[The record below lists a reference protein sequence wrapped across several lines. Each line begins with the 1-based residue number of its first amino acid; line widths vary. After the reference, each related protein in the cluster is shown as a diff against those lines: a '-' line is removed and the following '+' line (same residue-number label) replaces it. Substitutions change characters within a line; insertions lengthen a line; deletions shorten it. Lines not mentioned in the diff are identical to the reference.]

1 MSLTVL
7 LAVAFV
13 GAALYYV
20 CPLRL
25 RWVLLLLLSYGFY
38 LTCGLSALPFIALTT
53 LTTWAGALVIARVGE
68 SGKAYLRAHKAELTA
83 EAKKAQK
90 ARTRS
95 RQRVWFFAVLL
106 LNFGV
111 LAVLKYLNPV
121 MAWGASLLGGSA
133 PSLGLV
139 LPLGISFYTFQSM
152 GYLIDVYNGKYAPEK
167 NPAKFALFVSFFPQ
181 LIQGPIARF
190 DQLESQLVTPHR
202 FDLDGIERGL
212 LLMLWGW
219 FKKKVI
225 ADRALSLVEAVFG
238 NQNAY
243 GGAVIVVGVLF
254 YSLQQ
259 YADFSG
265 GIDLVTGIAQLFG
278 IQLAPN
284 FKRPYFSVSLGDFW
298 RRWHISLGSWF
309 RDYVYIPLG
318 GSRVRLGRWVLNL
331 LVVWGLTGL
340 WHGAAWTFVLWGL
353 YFAVF
358 LLLEKLFLGRL
369 LRRLPV
375 LRHVYVLTAALFSF
389 VLFDASSLSAAIGAA
404 GAMLGLGHLPVWDGG
419 TLYYLHSYAP
429 VLLAAA
435 VGSTPLPAVL
445 CRRMAAGR
453 AGRVLDALEPIAL
466 LALLAV
472 CTAFLVSGSANP
484 FLYFRF

>member
-68 SGKAYLRAHKAELTA
+68 SGKAYLREHKAELTA

-152 GYLIDVYNGKYAPEK
+152 GYLIDVYNGKYA
-167 NPAKFALFVSFFPQ
+167 
-181 LIQGPIARF
+181 
-190 DQLESQLVTPHR
+190 
-202 FDLDGIERGL
+202 
-212 LLMLWGW
+212 
-219 FKKKVI
+219 
-225 ADRALSLVEAVFG
+225 
-238 NQNAY
+238 
-243 GGAVIVVGVLF
+243 
-254 YSLQQ
+254 
-259 YADFSG
+259 
-265 GIDLVTGIAQLFG
+265 
-278 IQLAPN
+278 
-284 FKRPYFSVSLGDFW
+284 
-298 RRWHISLGSWF
+298 RRS
-309 RDYVYIPLG
+309 
-318 GSRVRLGRWVLNL
+318 SRC
-331 LVVWGLTGL
+331 
-340 WHGAAWTFVLWGL
+340 
-353 YFAVF
+353 
-358 LLLEKLFLGRL
+358 
-369 LRRLPV
+369 
-375 LRHVYVLTAALFSF
+375 
-389 VLFDASSLSAAIGAA
+389 SSPS
-404 GAMLGLGHLPVWDGG
+404 
-419 TLYYLHSYAP
+419 SR
-429 VLLAAA
+429 
-435 VGSTPLPAVL
+435 S
-445 CRRMAAGR
+445 
-453 AGRVLDALEPIAL
+453 
-466 LALLAV
+466 
-472 CTAFLVSGSANP
+472 
-484 FLYFRF
+484 

>member
-13 GAALYYV
+13 GAALYSV

-25 RWVLLLLLSYGFY
+25 RWALLLLLSYGFY

-90 ARTRS
+90 AKTRS

-190 DQLESQLVTPHR
+190 DQLENQLVTPHR

-219 FKKKVI
+219 FKK
-225 ADRALSLVEAVFG
+225 R
-238 NQNAY
+238 
-243 GGAVIVVGVLF
+243 
-254 YSLQQ
+254 
-259 YADFSG
+259 
-265 GIDLVTGIAQLFG
+265 
-278 IQLAPN
+278 
-284 FKRPYFSVSLGDFW
+284 
-298 RRWHISLGSWF
+298 
-309 RDYVYIPLG
+309 
-318 GSRVRLGRWVLNL
+318 
-331 LVVWGLTGL
+331 
-340 WHGAAWTFVLWGL
+340 
-353 YFAVF
+353 
-358 LLLEKLFLGRL
+358 
-369 LRRLPV
+369 
-375 LRHVYVLTAALFSF
+375 
-389 VLFDASSLSAAIGAA
+389 
-404 GAMLGLGHLPVWDGG
+404 
-419 TLYYLHSYAP
+419 
-429 VLLAAA
+429 
-435 VGSTPLPAVL
+435 
-445 CRRMAAGR
+445 
-453 AGRVLDALEPIAL
+453 
-466 LALLAV
+466 
-472 CTAFLVSGSANP
+472 
-484 FLYFRF
+484 